1 VAVVATQGDSDSQ
14 RPHPAALPLA
24 FAACFGMATSFAL
37 GQEAAS
43 RIEPMHAASLARS
56 GGAVLALALLALRPK
71 GVKAALKRWPVL
83 LAMGCLDG
91 LALSSVIAAGALAQA
106 SYASVTSSLFGVVT
120 ILLAWGIL
128 GERVRLAQGAG
139 IALIFTG
146 LGWLAWG

>member
-1 VAVVATQGDSDSQ
+1 
-14 RPHPAALPLA
+14 
-24 FAACFGMATSFAL
+24 
-37 GQEAAS
+37 
-43 RIEPMHAASLARS
+43 
-56 GGAVLALALLALRPK
+56 
-71 GVKAALKRWPVL
+71 
-83 LAMGCLDG
+83 
-91 LALSSVIAAGALAQA
+91 LAQA